1 MIDSKTYVK
10 SDLINSIQSKYDKL
24 PSRDVE
30 RIIDII
36 FKHLTNALASGSN
49 IELRNFGC
57 WRIKNMKPK
66 IARNPKTG
74 ESVVLDSKAVPHFK
88 PGKELRE
95 AVNRTF
101 LDPLKS

>member
-1 MIDSKTYVK
+1 MINSKTYVK

-24 PSRDVE
+24 PTRDVE

-57 WRIKNMKPK
+57 WRIKKYEKKNCKKSKNREK
-66 IARNPKTG
+66 IKYW
-74 ESVVLDSKAVPHFK
+74 
-88 PGKELRE
+88 
-95 AVNRTF
+95 
-101 LDPLKS
+101 

>member
-10 SDLINSIQSKYDKL
+10 SDLIHSIQSKYDKL
-24 PSRDVE
+24 PSREIE

-36 FKHLTNALASGSN
+36 FKHLTNSLASGSS

-74 ESVVLDSKAVPHFK
+74 EKITIGEKKKIYWKSSKVLNQRINKSKI
-88 PGKELRE
+88 E
-95 AVNRTF
+95 T
-101 LDPLKS
+101 

>member
-1 MIDSKTYVK
+1 MGDKRNYVK
-10 SDLINSIQSKYDKL
+10 SDLINSIQLKYDKIPL
-24 PSRDVE
+24 RDIE

-36 FKHLTNALASGSN
+36 FKHLTNSLASGSS

-74 ESVVLDSKAVPHFK
+74 EKISVGEKKKIYWKSSKVLNQRINKSKI
-88 PGKELRE
+88 E
-95 AVNRTF
+95 T
-101 LDPLKS
+101 